1 MIKDKNRIKYKTIL
15 WMIQHTS
22 PFSNVGVP
30 QRVQQ
35 HRGNEM
41 DYFEL
46 KKTLTWIIFIKTSI
60 SPVFKRANILLVRL

>member
-46 KKTLTWIIFIKTSI
+46 KKTLT
-60 SPVFKRANILLVRL
+60 